1 MAASVTIDPAWTLDN
16 QNTSFNGRQVI
27 GTFLQQAAGQATS
40 SVLWRDGVVASVYAS
55 SLFQDLLVTEPA
67 SAGMNVRVY
76 QGTGVITRTGQG
88 PYVCPNS
95 SVRVVPL
102 DASDP
107 TNPRI
112 DLIVLQVTDLAIGDG
127 SSAAVVKSVT
137 GTPAGSPV
145 APATPTGAIVL
156 AHVAVAA
163 TDTTIVNAN
172 ITDKRKSAGVNGAVR
187 TMLPGDSAADAG
199 AKPGDMRAQVVTGV
213 SRPPEWWGADSLW
226 HGTQVTTVAQP
237 AQAASGSLAAGAS
250 VRVATMTIPWPGYPY
265 KVETWGALLFQGGS
279 GGNEAV
285 MQLNLDND
293 SFLATGGGGAPN
305 AASLCWCSVNIPSSA
320 QFEGHMLPGYSAA
333 ITDGNTHTLYY
344 WIKNNAGANSIL
356 VAAGFSYRFLA
367 RILPA

>member
-55 SLFQDLLVTEPA
+55 SLFQDLLVTQPA

-76 QGTGVITRTGQG
+76 QGTGIITRTGQG

-102 DASDP
+102 DASNS

-145 APATPTGAIVL
+145 PPATPTGAIVL

-163 TDTTIVNAN
+163 NATTIVNAD

-187 TMLPGDSAADAG
+187 TMLPGDSASDAG

-213 SRPPEWWGADSLW
+213 SRPPEWFGADAAW

-237 AQAASGSLAAGAS
+237 AQVASGSLAAGSS
-250 VRVATMTIPWPGYPY
+250 VRVSTITIPWPGYPY
-265 KVETWGALLFQGGS
+265 KVNPWGALLLQAGS
-279 GGNEAV
+279 GGNECV
-285 MQLNLDND
+285 MQINLDND
-293 SFLATGGGGAPN
+293 AFLAVGGGNAPN
-305 AASLCWCSVNIPSSA
+305 AASLCWASVNMGSSA
-320 QFEGHMLPGYSAA
+320 QEEGHLMPGYSAA
-333 ITDGNTHTLYY
+333 ITDGATHNLYF
-344 WIKNNAGANSIL
+344 WIKNNTGANAL
-356 VAAGFSYRFLA
+356 TVAAGFSYRFLA
-367 RILPA
+367 KILPA